1 MPSYVYLLSNENL
14 TLRGAECSRA
24 VKEAKHA
31 ALNTSGRRQADWLTT
46 G

>member
-1 MPSYVYLLSNENL
+1 MLSYVYLLSNEKL
-14 TLRGAECSRA
+14 ILRGAEGSRA

-31 ALNTSGRRQADWLTT
+31 ALNISRRRQADWLTS

>member
-1 MPSYVYLLSNENL
+1 MLSYVYLLSNEKL
-14 TLRGAECSRA
+14 ILRGTEGSRA

-31 ALNTSGRRQADWLTT
+31 TLNTSARRQAYWLTT